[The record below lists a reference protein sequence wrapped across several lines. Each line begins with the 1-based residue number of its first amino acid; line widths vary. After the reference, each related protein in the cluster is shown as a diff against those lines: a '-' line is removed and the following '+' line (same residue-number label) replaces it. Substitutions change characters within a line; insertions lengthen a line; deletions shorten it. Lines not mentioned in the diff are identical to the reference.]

1 MKYPLSVYPHRIT
14 VDANKQVCCE
24 FTYYGNELIGGE
36 IYLYNSITN
45 QGLMVYYFFGKNDNI
60 NTDFEVPSAS
70 TFNGATSC
78 ITLGTLG
85 TPNYKLENGKYYKWK
100 MRLAQKKADQ
110 FLFQG
115 GIIEGSTGNS
125 SVIIV
130 LANPLLHPPVDYTTE
145 NAKLWFYQYVEI
157 GEERRK
163 IIDSIDVGGGNYF
176 LYLESPF
183 STYPVAGTQYRVYCN
198 YIWTPEYSFNCR
210 KLPDLNINEDVL
222 SKNYVSGLSSWFV
235 NYSQE
240 DNRQIKNYNWK
251 IYDVNGNNY
260 ITGNVL
266 QSPILIE
273 ADLNGDGVT
282 DFKDV
287 NLLAN
292 YLLGSVSEDEI
303 NLELADINGDGQVT
317 TADLTLLEN
326 NLLIMNVEKR
336 VTATQELTIGK
347 DQIYTINNYNSI
359 VAEDNIEDTI
369 NLLVKWCDFEVDDA
383 TDNKSNYIYIYGSI
397 DHTVSGSDYTNAIK
411 LTYNDM
417 LNFPD
422 VDNANYG
429 DKTHWIVNEFTS
441 GISNTVS
448 TGQTITALA
457 YDTFGTLLGV
467 CTVQNVTEKGKTY
480 YINFKTPYST
490 SGFQPDFA
498 SKIPVSLL
506 QVKDIPTSVSNDPE
520 FRIKIGTQKLLTSF
534 SEPYYQPFCE
544 GYSLE
549 IEWSQTQ
556 ILSNMEDP
564 NYVANNVWKTN
575 HLYLPNKLNNEYYE
589 KGIAKSIVN
598 SSIQIGDAQA
608 PSSYMPR
615 TILDYNNDTGEC
627 ILNSPL
633 EKYPTAGSTY
643 RISTDVQ
650 KLVYQTPTIYSINT
664 YFICPTLAI
673 DKTFRGDCEIMTE
686 DGVLTS
692 VSKYITFPKS
702 ELDNDGNPI
711 CILSY
716 ISEKDYSMYRDTEV
730 KEGIYR
736 VVGKY
741 DYDNCCF
748 NLFWKFKTN
757 YANNIEKCSV
767 FREDEDTV
775 AIDIVATRNVVGSQT
790 NALFSF
796 SDYCTANHNKYRY
809 VFLSVIKDVDTGL
822 EKYYKYTT
830 DWFYPYCEGWSITA
844 LAPTPVKY
852 LYGKECFYAKESWRF
867 YLNIDSG
874 DITQNINVK
883 KFESYSEYPKVLK
896 IGSNNYNSGKLT
908 ASLGTMECGNEE
920 FADGIDKVK
929 RWRKFITQYT
939 AYILRSDKGDC
950 WLVSIDNSPSTSYD
964 DDDINLLT
972 TVTFSY
978 SQIGDIHDIY
988 IFGQDLNET

>member
-1 MKYPLSVYPHRIT
+1 MKYPLNVYPHRIT
-14 VDANKQVCCE
+14 IDADKQACCQ

-36 IYLYNSITN
+36 IYLYNSTTNLGLIT
-45 QGLMVYYFFGKNDNI
+45 YYFFGKNDNI
-60 NTDFEVPSAS
+60 NTDFEVPSA
-70 TFNGATSC
+70 TNFNGSVSC

-85 TPNYKLENGKYYKWK
+85 TSNYMLENGKYYKWK

-115 GIIEGSTGNS
+115 GIIEGSTGNA

-130 LANPLLHPPVDYTTE
+130 LANPALHPPTDYVTE

-183 STYPVAGTQYRVYCN
+183 STYPTAGTQYRVYCN

-210 KLPDLNINEDVL
+210 KLPELNINEDVL
-222 SKNYVSGLSSWFV
+222 SKNYVNGLSSWFV

-240 DNRQIKNYNWK
+240 DDRQIRSYNWK

-260 ITGNVL
+260 ILGNVL

-287 NLLAN
+287 NLLAK
-292 YLLGSVSEDEI
+292 YLLGDIGEDEI
-303 NLELADINGDGQVT
+303 NLDLADINGDGRVT
-317 TADLTLLEN
+317 TADLTLLED
-326 NLLIMNVEKR
+326 NLLIMNVQKR
-336 VTATQELTIGK
+336 VTATQELIVDEDK
-347 DQIYTINNYNSI
+347 IYTINNYNTI
-359 VAEDNIEDTI
+359 ITEDNNEDTI
-369 NLLVKWCDFEVDDA
+369 NLLVKWCEFEVNDA
-383 TDNKSNYIYIYGSI
+383 TDYKANYIYIFGSI

-411 LTYNDM
+411 ITYDDI
-417 LNFPD
+417 LYYSD
-422 VDNANYG
+422 VFKAGYG
-429 DKTHWIVNEFTS
+429 SKNHWIINEFTS
-441 GISNTVS
+441 GISETS
-448 TGQTITALA
+448 SSGQTITALA

-467 CTVQNVTEKGKTY
+467 CTVQNVTERGKTY
-480 YINFKTPYST
+480 YINFETLYSA
-490 SGFQPDFA
+490 SGFRPDVA
-498 SKIPVSLL
+498 EKIPVSLL

-520 FRIKIGTQKLLTSF
+520 FRIKLDTQTVLTSF
-534 SEPYYQPFCE
+534 SEPYYQPFCKD
-544 GYSLE
+544 YSID

-556 ILSNMEDP
+556 ILSNLDDP
-564 NYVANNVWKTN
+564 NYTDNKAWKTN
-575 HLYLPNKLNNEYYE
+575 HLYLPNRLNEEYYE
-589 KGIAKSIVN
+589 KGIANSIVN
-598 SSIQIGDAQA
+598 SDIQIGDPQT
-608 PSSYMPR
+608 PSSNMPR
-615 TILDYNNDTGEC
+615 KILEYDNNTGEC
-627 ILNSPL
+627 ILDSPL
-633 EKYPTAGSTY
+633 ERYPTAGSTY
-643 RISTDVQ
+643 RISTNTQ
-650 KLVYQTPTIYSINT
+650 KKVYETPAIYSINT

-686 DGVLTS
+686 DGVTTS
-692 VSKYITFPKS
+692 VSKYVTFPTS
-702 ELDNDGNPI
+702 ELDDDGNPI

-716 ISEKDYSMYRDTEV
+716 ISEKDYSMYRDTEY
-730 KEGIYR
+730 KAGLYR

-748 NLFWKFKTN
+748 NLYWKFKTN
-757 YANNIEKCSV
+757 YSQNVEKCSI
-767 FREDEDTV
+767 FREDEDTI
-775 AIDIVATRNVVGSQT
+775 ATDIVATRNVNGSQA
-790 NALFSF
+790 NALFKF
-796 SDYCTANHNKYRY
+796 SDYCVANNNKYRY
-809 VFLSVIKDVDTGL
+809 IFLSTVIDVETGL
-822 EKYYKYTT
+822 EKYYKYVT

-844 LAPTPVKY
+844 LIPTTTRY
-852 LYGKECFYAKESWRF
+852 LYGKECFRARESWRF

-896 IGSNNYNSGKLT
+896 IGSNNYNSGKLS
-908 ASLGTMECGNEE
+908 ASLGTLECGNEE
-920 FADGIDKVK
+920 FADGISKVK

-939 AYILRSDKGDC
+939 AYVLRSDKGDC
-950 WLVSIDNSPSTSYD
+950 WLVSVDDSPSTSYD

-978 SQIGDIHDIY
+978 SQIGDVHDIY
-988 IFGQDLNET
+988 ILGQDLNET